1 MLKKNK
7 KFELKLIKK
16 IVKEEAI
23 DAFID
28 YNVEFDFLELDKE
41 VQTIYVF
48 ENRESQNS
56 VEFYMLENLSKR
68 IKEINP
74 RYQVGIMYEEK
85 ATEEEYE

>member
-16 IVKEEAI
+16 IVKEEAT